1 MKCLYI
7 SNKSEILE
15 FFFQFLISK
24 WYHLV
29 TFFFKQRNIILSKS
43 ICQQVKFVLYL
54 IMIIILLNFYLE
66 IIVLI
71 FKTIIVVYYSISL
84 ALNLWF
90 YIGESKI
97 RLLINFVILMSVSM
111 DMSKS
116 LSIMAINRKIL
127 LFASWNKWVSFLTE
141 ILFSLSVWFF
151 TDSTLLSPNT
161 QNVFCGRKG
170 DTTRPCSWSYS
181 PFLA

>member
-1 MKCLYI
+1 MIFDSTLLYD
-7 SNKSEILE
+7 
-15 FFFQFLISK
+15 
-24 WYHLV
+24 
-29 TFFFKQRNIILSKS
+29 
-43 ICQQVKFVLYL
+43 LYL

-71 FKTIIVVYYSISL
+71 FKTIIVVYDSISL

-116 LSIMAINRKIL
+116 LSIMAIHRKVL
-127 LFASWNKWVSFLTE
+127 LFA
-141 ILFSLSVWFF
+141 
-151 TDSTLLSPNT
+151 
-161 QNVFCGRKG
+161 G
-170 DTTRPCSWSYS
+170 
-181 PFLA
+181 